1 MVQQEPSMLGEIYN
15 VLQQMKLESDRLV
28 DSTRTHAS
36 GLPDVSHDYHRNQD
50 HRSDRSSVQSW
61 RPMIPTSRYDNQS
74 LSHHTH
80 KIDIVVTANVN
91 QPSIIVVDVVRLLP
105 SDAVTIMIGII
116 LQQMNLMN
124 TRRQR

>member
-28 DSTRTHAS
+28 NSTRKHTS
-36 GLPDVSHDYHRNQD
+36 SIPDISHDYNRNQD
-50 HRSDRSSVQSW
+50 HPSDQSSVQSL